1 MLKIGDNLELT
12 IVERD
17 PRCKV
22 VTLDPDNAEATP
34 KLLRY
39 LARNHGGNAGVFAV
53 GLQRGQVNKGDPIFV
68 ICVRAEGAITPSG
81 TPIIS

>member
-1 MLKIGDNLELT
+1 MELT

-22 VTLDPDNAEATP
+22 VTLDPDTAEATP

-53 GLQRGQVNKGDPIFV
+53 VLQRGQVNKGDPIFV
-68 ICVRAEGAITPSG
+68 ICVRGEGAITPSG
-81 TPIIS
+81 PAIIS